1 MITDYNLYPLH
12 VFRMVARHGS
22 VTRAAAALFI
32 SQPAVSA
39 HLRALEAHLGALLF
53 ERTPRKM
60 VLTTVGE
67 GILDQVDRIFVLFDE
82 LPATVDLV
90 RNRIAG
96 EVVIAASSTPGT
108 YLVPKLLHRFQRRY
122 PDAIPIL
129 RIGASREVLDWLTGY
144 EAPFGIVGEIR
155 LPESIEAFPLSAD
168 QLRLTGPAADPI
180 CRAGKLDPA
189 ELKSRTLF
197 VREPGSSTRA
207 VVEGLF
213 GGELKHFARL
223 VEIPSTEAI
232 KQAVM
237 AGMGVSLLSLH
248 TIGLEWN
255 AGLIATPTVE
265 GLPLRRRWNIVHLSA
280 RQLSPAADAF
290 RRFVLARGEAHL
302 ATMFRRSA
310 AAGEHAGP
318 AAPAADFG

>member
-1 MITDYNLYPLH
+1 MRLMISDYNLYPLH
-12 VFRMVARHGS
+12 VFRMVARHGT
-22 VTRAAAALFI
+22 VTRAATELFI

-39 HLRALEAHLGALLF
+39 HLRALEGHLGATLF
-53 ERTPRKM
+53 ERTPRRM

-67 GILDQVDRIFVLFDE
+67 GILDQINRIFLLYDE
-82 LPATVDLV
+82 LPGVVDLV

-122 PDAIPIL
+122 PEVIPIL
-129 RIGASREVLDWLTGY
+129 RIGASREVLDWLISY
-144 EAPFGIVGEIR
+144 DAPFGVVGEIG
-155 LPESIEAFPLSAD
+155 LPESIEAVPLGAD
-168 QLRLTGPAADPI
+168 QLRLTARAEDPI
-180 CRAGKLDPA
+180 CRATSLDVA

-232 KQAVM
+232 KQAV
-237 AGMGVSLLSLH
+237 A
-248 TIGLEWN
+248 
-255 AGLIATPTVE
+255 AGL
-265 GLPLRRRWNIVHLSA
+265 GLAFLSSWACRLEEKAGVLESVRGRRWRKTRQFYLVRRRD
-280 RQLSPAADAF
+280 RQLI
-290 RRFVLARGEAHL
+290 G
-302 ATMFRRSA
+302 A
-310 AAGEHAGP
+310 AAALWSSLSELQKDH
-318 AAPAADFG
+318 

>member
-1 MITDYNLYPLH
+1 MKLMITDYNLYPLH

-39 HLRALEAHLGALLF
+39 HLRALEEHLGALLF

-82 LPATVDLV
+82 LPAKVDLV

-122 PDAIPIL
+122 PEAIPIL

-180 CRAGKLDPA
+180 CRAGKIDPA

-232 KQAVM
+232 KQAV
-237 AGMGVSLLSLH
+237 A
-248 TIGLEWN
+248 
-255 AGLIATPTVE
+255 AGL
-265 GLPLRRRWNIVHLSA
+265 GLAFLSSWACRLEEKAAVLGSA
-280 RQLSPAADAF
+280 RGSRWRKSRQFYLVKRKDRQLI
-290 RRFVLARGEAHL
+290 G
-302 ATMFRRSA
+302 A
-310 AAGEHAGP
+310 AAALWNSL
-318 AAPAADFG
+318 AKI

>member
-1 MITDYNLYPLH
+1 MELMITDYNLYPLH

-232 KQAVM
+232 KQAV
-237 AGMGVSLLSLH
+237 A
-248 TIGLEWN
+248 
-255 AGLIATPTVE
+255 AGL
-265 GLPLRRRWNIVHLSA
+265 GLAFLSSWACRLEEKAAVLGSA
-280 RQLSPAADAF
+280 RGSRWRKSRQFYLVKRKDRQLI
-290 RRFVLARGEAHL
+290 G
-302 ATMFRRSA
+302 A
-310 AAGEHAGP
+310 AAALWNSL
-318 AAPAADFG
+318 AKI

>member
-1 MITDYNLYPLH
+1 MDLMITDYNLYPLH

-67 GILDQVDRIFVLFDE
+67 GILNQVDRIFVLFDE

-129 RIGASREVLDWLTGY
+129 RIGASREVLDWLISY

-155 LPESIEAFPLSAD
+155 LPESIEAFPLGAD

-180 CRAGKLDPA
+180 CRVGKIDPA

-207 VVEGLF
+207 VVEGHF

-232 KQAVM
+232 KQAV
-237 AGMGVSLLSLH
+237 A
-248 TIGLEWN
+248 
-255 AGLIATPTVE
+255 AGL
-265 GLPLRRRWNIVHLSA
+265 GLAFLSSWACRLEEKAAVLGSARGRRWRKSRQFYLVKRKD
-280 RQLSPAADAF
+280 RQLI
-290 RRFVLARGEAHL
+290 G
-302 ATMFRRSA
+302 A
-310 AAGEHAGP
+310 AAALWGSLAKI
-318 AAPAADFG
+318 